1 MGYVIKD
8 VSLSKNMVT
17 TGEKVLLSVTILTW
31 DFLNKNYTY
40 ETLNESGMTWGDMT
54 RSDE

>member
-1 MGYVIKD
+1 MAYVIKD
-8 VSLSKNMVT
+8 VSLSKNVVT

-31 DFLNKNYTY
+31 DFLKKNYTY
-40 ETLNESGMTWGDMT
+40 DTLEESDMKWGDMI